1 MSCWL
6 GGKACSRCV
15 LQTFKLLTVRS
26 STSVLAARSVHAELP
41 SLAGDC
47 LCRVSLSC
55 SSASLPFVGAEYI
68 FSPLPVAAMP
78 HKHKPAHTAEQ
89 LCAAIHR
96 LAAANSEPTG
106 AGHPFSPETVASV
119 DAITPSS
126 VGWLCSSPEM
136 LPLVQRILAM
146 AEQCKQQPDAL
157 PAAAST
163 DEREMR
169 SASASIHN
177 RLVRHITS

>member
-1 MSCWL
+1 
-6 GGKACSRCV
+6 
-15 LQTFKLLTVRS
+15 
-26 STSVLAARSVHAELP
+26 
-41 SLAGDC
+41 
-47 LCRVSLSC
+47 
-55 SSASLPFVGAEYI
+55 
-68 FSPLPVAAMP
+68 MP
-78 HKHKPAHTAEQ
+78 HKDKPAATASQ

-106 AGHPFSPETVASV
+106 AGQHLPPETVASV
-119 DAITPSS
+119 DAMTPSS

-157 PAAAST
+157 PPAASE

-169 SASASIHN
+169 SASALNHPQ
-177 RLVRHITS
+177 HIAVSATSQAD